1 MLGFRSKLGFNI
13 SAFSDEKKQLDSNLI
28 NYPFIAHVILHGFNH
43 FVVVYKIEDNL
54 VTILDP
60 AEGLVEYSLDEF
72 RDFFT
77 GVLFIL
83 KPNED
88 FYKYSNDKNHLKKI
102 ISYVKLEKKQFIKI
116 FLNSLIY
123 SLLGIVSSFFF
134 RFLFDEIIP
143 QSNEKRLAYVVLS
156 FLFITIIQIIVQ
168 YVRLN
173 SINIFEKNISQSV
186 VLENINKIVHLPL
199 SFFTK
204 YQSGDLIQRLD
215 DSQSISNLLSNTSS
229 SLIVDLI
236 FGIVSGIALFILSKI
251 LFCIAFIIFILS
263 MLISLLFVKPLRK
276 TFNDYKKEE
285 GKLKSIYVESLK
297 GIETIKGQR
306 SEEYINEYTESQFN
320 KTINKV
326 LDQRNL
332 ENKLILY
339 IGIVNNSGSMI
350 ILGVGT
356 FLTMKGSLS
365 IGSLLSFYTL
375 LGYFISPTFE
385 VLKLQLQ
392 LQSSMA
398 ALDRLY
404 EIDISP
410 KENLDGIVPSDEIKT
425 IEVKD
430 LNFSYGY
437 RDRVLEDISLNISKG
452 DKIAVVGPSGCGKT
466 TLVKL
471 LMDYYKVDEGIININ
486 GYSIE
491 KISKSWLRSK
501 IVYISQS
508 IFFFKATIRE
518 NLLLGNI
525 YIDDREIKDY
535 LKIVGLEDF
544 LEKLPKGL
552 DTIIEEDASNLSEGQ
567 KQRLAICRAL
577 LKKPEI
583 LILDEATSHL
593 DSITEKKISD
603 LFKDISDKI
612 TTITIAHRLSSIVDS
627 DLIYFMDGGKII
639 SKGSHKDLLRENE
652 FYREMVNNLAIS
664 PI

>member
-1 MLGFRSKLGFNI
+1 MRK
-13 SAFSDEKKQLDSNLI
+13 A
-28 NYPFIAHVILHGFNH
+28 
-43 FVVVYKIEDNL
+43 VYKNIFKFFNL
-54 VTILDP
+54 L
-60 AEGLVEYSLDEF
+60 LVGDCEF
-72 RDFFT
+72 
-77 GVLFIL
+77 I
-83 KPNED
+83 
-88 FYKYSNDKNHLKKI
+88 
-102 ISYVKLEKKQFIKI
+102 
-116 FLNSLIY
+116 
-123 SLLGIVSSFFF
+123 FF

-156 FLFITIIQIIVQ
+156 FLLITVIQIIVQ

-173 SINIFEKNISQSV
+173 SINIFEKNISRSV

-236 FGIVSGIALFILSKI
+236 FGIVSGIALFILSKT

-486 GYSIE
+486 GYPIE

-525 YIDDREIKDY
+525 YIDDKKIKDY

-544 LEKLPKGL
+544 LEKLPNGL

-627 DLIYFMDGGKII
+627 DLIYFMDGGERLFQKEVI
-639 SKGSHKDLLRENE
+639 KT
-652 FYREMVNNLAIS
+652 Y
-664 PI
+664 

>member
-1 MLGFRSKLGFNI
+1 M
-13 SAFSDEKKQLDSNLI
+13 
-28 NYPFIAHVILHGFNH
+28 
-43 FVVVYKIEDNL
+43 
-54 VTILDP
+54 
-60 AEGLVEYSLDEF
+60 
-72 RDFFT
+72 
-77 GVLFIL
+77 
-83 KPNED
+83 
-88 FYKYSNDKNHLKKI
+88 
-102 ISYVKLEKKQFIKI
+102 
-116 FLNSLIY
+116 
-123 SLLGIVSSFFF
+123 
-134 RFLFDEIIP
+134 
-143 QSNEKRLAYVVLS
+143 
-156 FLFITIIQIIVQ
+156 
-168 YVRLN
+168 
-173 SINIFEKNISQSV
+173 
-186 VLENINKIVHLPL
+186 
-199 SFFTK
+199 
-204 YQSGDLIQRLD
+204 D

-263 MLISLLFVKPLRK
+263 IIISLLFVKPLRK

-285 GKLKSIYVESLK
+285 GRLKSIYVESLK

-326 LDQRNL
+326 LEQRNL
-332 ENKLILY
+332 ENKLILF

-365 IGSLLSFYTL
+365 LGSLLSFYTL

-392 LQSSMA
+392 LQSSMV

-425 IEVKD
+425 IEVKE

-452 DKIAVVGPSGCGKT
+452 DKIAIVGPSGCGKT

-486 GYSIE
+486 GHPIE

-518 NLLLGNI
+518 NLLFRNI
-525 YIDDREIKDY
+525 YI
-535 LKIVGLEDF
+535 
-544 LEKLPKGL
+544 
-552 DTIIEEDASNLSEGQ
+552 
-567 KQRLAICRAL
+567 
-577 LKKPEI
+577 
-583 LILDEATSHL
+583 
-593 DSITEKKISD
+593 
-603 LFKDISDKI
+603 
-612 TTITIAHRLSSIVDS
+612 
-627 DLIYFMDGGKII
+627 
-639 SKGSHKDLLRENE
+639 
-652 FYREMVNNLAIS
+652 
-664 PI
+664 